1 MNAEIITVGTELL
14 LGDILNSNSQF
25 LSRELAAY
33 GVQLLHQSTV
43 GDNQERLAAE
53 LSQALSRSD
62 LVLITGGLGPTQDDL
77 TRETVCAALNIRQEL
92 HEESWARIQE
102 YFRNTGRELT
112 DNNKKQAMLP
122 AGCIVFPNDH
132 GTAPGC
138 AVERY
143 GQCVIMLPG
152 PPRELVPMFND
163 YVAPYLS
170 QFSGGTIFSRTVGVF
185 GIPESAIA
193 ERIADL
199 MSEANPSVAPY
210 AKDGE
215 VVLRVTAHAADSAAA
230 TAMCDPVVEELKRRL
245 GVNIYGVDA
254 GSLQKTV
261 VGQLRDKGFKIAT
274 AESCTAG
281 LLSSRLT
288 EVPGASAVFECGVS
302 AYSWEIKH
310 DMLGVPMETLQKYG
324 AVSPEVACAMAVG
337 VRRLGR
343 AQLGVGITG
352 EAGPESAEGKPVGT
366 VYIALADE
374 KRVWVK
380 EIVAGHGAGD
390 REYVRWLA
398 TSNALD
404 LTRRYLEAYPTV
416 MAGGEMLAEPVR
428 ETAVIP
434 EAPRAVRKRPWPAAV
449 LPWPGDGKAEI
460 FRKGGILLAILLL
473 LAAGFFALNMYVL
486 EPIRDDRLYDRLALN
501 YGGVN
506 AMTASRPEGV
516 PDGTLAQFY
525 LLYEANED
533 VRGWLKIDD
542 TSINY
547 PVVQSSQSNPDYY
560 RNHNFDRQI
569 SSYGT
574 PYFDSR
580 AAFFSPDSVN
590 RNLVIYGN
598 NTGNGKMFSELTGY
612 RDLGFLREHP
622 EIEMNTLY
630 RNDRWRVF
638 AVMIVSTLDPVAANN
653 FDYARNSFADE
664 TAFLR
669 FVAEVQKRSLFTVP
683 DEAVDVQAGDSLLM
697 LSTDIGEE
705 TGLQGA
711 RLVVAARRTRT
722 TETQAPDMSGVAE
735 NPAVLLPPALAGST
749 SATRTTQPQATSTA
763 GAADTTSD
771 LTSDLTGDLTS
782 DPGDGATDA
791 TGNMTEP
798 DNPNTEST
806 SGEKTTRPSNTDT
819 QATASASTA
828 SRATT
833 TAPAVPTH
841 STAAPTTSTTAP
853 GGDAQ
858 PDTPDGEEGTT
869 PDGLTPGTV
878 TESAFMDM
886 VKVYNKSNG
895 ATLKADSKADLQLIV
910 SYLVKQE
917 MGSASAAEKSTEAWK
932 AQAVASYSYLLYTCR
947 GGGTYSVNT
956 SFNPFSNSH
965 DKRIYDAVGEV
976 LGVKILDVT
985 QKTPAAMTCIT
996 QYFSSSCGVTA
1007 CNHIAYAPG
1016 GQNLPYLQ
1024 SVSSPYDTQDYVPGF
1039 VSTAKITLSQLREK
1053 LTALARERT
1062 GDSAV
1067 QAAFDTGGAW
1077 PLYVISWDGGAGR
1090 YVAQCNAYYIDAGKK
1105 VYFSGYDIRRVHMYN
1120 GNQSSADYNPDGL
1133 RSHSWEVTA
1142 YDSDTDML
1150 TLRVKGNGH
1159 GIGMSQYGAIGYAN
1173 QGGWNYQQIL
1183 SHYYSLSGSE
1193 KYKLVAPKW

>member
-33 GVQLLHQSTV
+33 GVELLHQSTV

-53 LSQALSRSD
+53 LAQALSRSD

-77 TRETVCAALNIRQEL
+77 TRETVCTALNLRQEL

-112 DNNKKQAMLP
+112 ENNKKQAMLP
-122 AGCIVFPNDH
+122 AGCVVFPNDH

-170 QFSGGTIFSRTVGVF
+170 KFSGGTIFSRTVGVF

-193 ERIADL
+193 QRIADL

-215 VVLRVTAHAADSAAA
+215 VVLRVTARAADSVSAAE
-230 TAMCDPVVEELKRRL
+230 MCDPVVAELKRRL
-245 GVNIYGVDA
+245 GINIYGVDA

-310 DMLGVPMETLQKYG
+310 DMLGVPMETLQKCG

-343 AQLGVGITG
+343 AQLGIGITG

-428 ETAVIP
+428 EAVVIP
-434 EAPRAVRKRPWPAAV
+434 EAPRAVSKRPWPAAI

-460 FRKGGILLAILLL
+460 FRKAGILLAVLLL
-473 LAAGFFALNMYVL
+473 LAAGFFSLNMYVL
-486 EPIRDDRLYDRLALN
+486 EPIRDDKLYDRLALD
-501 YGGVN
+501 YGGNN

-533 VRGWLKIDD
+533 VRGWLKIDR

-547 PVVQSSQSNPDYY
+547 PVMQSSQSNPDYY
-560 RNHNFDRQI
+560 TNHNFEKQV

-598 NTGNGKMFSELTGY
+598 NTGNGKMFSELAGY
-612 RDLGFLREHP
+612 RNLDFFRDHA

-630 RNDRWRVF
+630 RNGRWRVF
-638 AVMIVSTLDPVAANN
+638 AVMIVSTLDPVEANN
-653 FDYARNSFADE
+653 FDYARSSFEDE

-697 LSTDIGEE
+697 LSTDIEEE
-705 TGLQGA
+705 TGLRGA

-722 TETQAPDMSGVAE
+722 TETQAPDMSGVAK
-735 NPAVLLPPALAGST
+735 NAAVLLPQELSGGV
-749 SATRTTQPQATSTA
+749 SATRTRTTLPQATATA
-763 GAADTTSD
+763 ESSLDATSVTEDTTVSETTD
-771 LTSDLTGDLTS
+771 T
-782 DPGDGATDA
+782 DPTLVD
-791 TGNMTEP
+791 
-798 DNPNTEST
+798 
-806 SGEKTTRPSNTDT
+806 TTRPSNTGT
-819 QATASASTA
+819 QATASGSTA
-828 SRATT
+828 TKATT
-833 TAPAVPTH
+833 TAPSVKTH
-841 STAAPTTSTTAP
+841 STPAPTTSTTASGGGTQP
-853 GGDAQ
+853 APPDGGD
-858 PDTPDGEEGTT
+858 DTT
-869 PDGLTPGTV
+869 PSGLTPGTV
-878 TESAFMDM
+878 AESAFMDM
-886 VKVYNKSNG
+886 VRVKNQANN
-895 ATLKADSKADLQLIV
+895 AMLTADSKSDLQLVV
-910 SYLVKQE
+910 SYMVKQE
-917 MGSASAAEKSTEAWK
+917 MGAASAAEKSTEAWK

-947 GGGTYSVNT
+947 SGGTYSINT
-956 SFNPFSNSH
+956 SFNPFSNAH
-965 DKRIYDAVGEV
+965 DKRIYDAVGQV
-976 LGVKILDVT
+976 LGVKVLDVT

-996 QYFSSSCGVTA
+996 QYFSSSCGATA
-1007 CNHIAYAPG
+1007 CNHIAYAPN

-1024 SVSSPYDTQDYVPGF
+1024 SVSSPYDTQDNVPGF
-1039 VSTAKITLSQLREK
+1039 VSTAKITLAELKDK
-1053 LTALARERT
+1053 LTALACERT
-1062 GDSAV
+1062 GNNAV
-1067 QAAFDTGGAW
+1067 EAAFDTGGEW
-1077 PLYVISWDGGAGR
+1077 PLYAVSWDGGRGR
-1090 YVAQCNAYYIDAGKK
+1090 YVATCNAYYMDKGKK
-1105 VYFSGYDIRRVHMYN
+1105 VYFSGYDIRRVHMY
-1120 GNQSSADYNPDGL
+1120 SSDNPDGL
-1133 RSHSWEVTA
+1133 RSHCWEVTA
-1142 YDSDTDML
+1142 YDPETGML

-1173 QGGWNYQQIL
+1173 KGGWNYQQIV
-1183 SHYYSLSGSE
+1183 SHYYSLNGSA